1 MSMID
6 QFNRLVSSLRNK
18 IFLLLGRGVV
28 KALKTDQGTQLI
40 QVVGLDG
47 ETISDIERMEEY
59 GFTASPSTDSEAV
72 IGFLNGNREQGLVL
86 CINDR
91 RYRPK
96 DLKSG
101 EVCVYDKNGSKIL
114 LDENGNIKVTSTKDI
129 SMEDANGNTIGMSS
143 SGVSIEDS
151 FGSKVE
157 LDGSGQATVTSTL
170 GLTLGSGDASI
181 WVPNILP
188 TDPLTGL
195 PHGGPTAGI
204 VFLGG
209 A

>member
-170 GLTLGSGDASI
+170 GLTLASGDA
-181 WVPNILP
+181 VGFLPNVLP
-188 TDPLTGL
+188 VDPLTGL
-195 PHGGPTAGI
+195 PHGGPGAGI

>member
-101 EVCVYDKNGSKIL
+101 EVCVYDKNGSTIL

-129 SMEDANGNTIGMSS
+129 SMEDVNGNTIGMSS

-181 WVPNILP
+181 WLPNILP